1 MGAGLA
7 KDDPTALWTKVPLF
21 QALPKEE
28 IPKLTEMSQ
37 AVSYRQGENIFR
49 QGESGDEFYVIQT
62 GEAEVITDGVFQAKV
77 GPGDYFGEVALL
89 VTEPRCS
96 TIRATD
102 FVSALK
108 ITRKDFQESG
118 LHEKIKFTKEDKMSK
133 RHKMM
138 ASGAAGV
145 GKDEKKSVGGIEKQ
159 RKTMMKLAPEE
170 DKAPPGY
177 CGNNLEALKNILS
190 DRLNMTAFIFVPMG
204 QLVKYLGYHEGT
216 VFWVNFCAIIPLA
229 SILGAATEALAH
241 HTGQL
246 IGGLLNA
253 TFGNAVEMIM
263 CVQAVKQGLVKVV
276 QSNLLGSILSNLL
289 LVLGMSIF
297 ASGMARKSQKFNRH
311 GAASNM
317 TCQLVASISVCLP
330 TCFAAVTSH
339 EAGSVVMISRMC
351 SIFLMG
357 VYCMFLFFLL
367 KTHTELFADEGEEEE
382 EEDAILSPGASICML
397 GCVTLVVF
405 MCSECLVESIEGVS
419 EAYGLSKAFIGVI
432 LLPIVGNAAE
442 HATAVTCGY
451 KGMMDLALGVAVGS
465 STQIALFVVPVAVM
479 CGWYYDEPM
488 DLDFSVFDT
497 TCQILTVFL
506 VAQVL
511 THGETNWLH
520 GAMLMVVYIFI
531 ATETLFILEPDD
543 TRGVNMQ
550 PVEERRLGFW

>member
-1 MGAGLA
+1 MMLAMG
-7 KDDPTALWTKVPLF
+7 
-21 QALPKEE
+21 EE
-28 IPKLTEMSQ
+28 PEKPPMG
-37 AVSYRQGENIFR
+37 Y
-49 QGESGDEFYVIQT
+49 
-62 GEAEVITDGVFQAKV
+62 
-77 GPGDYFGEVALL
+77 
-89 VTEPRCS
+89 C
-96 TIRATD
+96 ATNM
-102 FVSALK
+102 SALK
-108 ITRKDFQESG
+108 E
-118 LHEKIKFTKEDKMSK
+118 
-133 RHKMM
+133 
-138 ASGAAGV
+138 
-145 GKDEKKSVGGIEKQ
+145 
-159 RKTMMKLAPEE
+159 
-170 DKAPPGY
+170 
-177 CGNNLEALKNILS
+177 ILT
-190 DRLNMTAFIFVPMG
+190 DRLNMTAFLFVPAG
-204 QLVKYLGYHEGT
+204 QAVKYLCYDAGI

-229 SILGAATEALAH
+229 SILGAATEALAG

-263 CVQAVKQGLVKVV
+263 CVQAVKAGLVKVV

-330 TCFAAVTSH
+330 TCFAAVSNYA
-339 EAGSVVMISRMC
+339 EGSVVRISRMC
-351 SIFLMG
+351 SVFLML
-357 VYCMFLFFLL
+357 VYAMFLFFML
-367 KTHTELFADEGEEEE
+367 KTHTDLFADEEEE
-382 EEDAILSPGASICML
+382 EEDEEASLSPAASITML
-397 GCVTLVVF
+397 GVITVIVF
-405 MCSECLVESIEGVS
+405 MCSECLVDSIEGVS
-419 EAYGLSKAFIGVI
+419 EAFGLSKAFIGVI

-479 CGWYYDEPM
+479 CGWYYDVDM
-488 DLDFSVFDT
+488 DLDFSTFDT

-531 ATETLFILEPDD
+531 ATQTLFILEIDD
-543 TRGVNMQ
+543 KGV
-550 PVEERRLGFW
+550 